1 MDFLKSLAVATL
13 LFLSFISFRSFA
25 GNLTDEEARSWCD
38 NNAIHQI
45 EGIWE
50 YPDDNTRVLIQAD
63 KNVPGAFSM
72 TVLSS
77 PDCRMATGDIIGRLY
92 PSVDAKQFRLRHVT
106 RKNNLNLSDSQDCAA
121 ILSSDGEAIR
131 VKATKIKFKINPSV
145 LLPKFWR
152 IVRFSIDNPTDDLP
166 AGLVKLYPGYDR
178 NGSLHR
184 KIRIL

>member
-1 MDFLKSLAVATL
+1 MLKSLASAML
-13 LFLSFISFRSFA
+13 LLLSFCAFA
-25 GNLTDEEARSWCD
+25 EKLSDDEARDWCD
-38 NNAIHQI
+38 NNAINQI

-50 YPDDNTRVLIQAD
+50 YPDDNTRVLIRAD
-63 KNVPGAFSM
+63 KNVPGSFSM

-77 PDCRMATGDIIGRLY
+77 PDCRMAPGDILGRLY
-92 PSVDAKQFRLRHVT
+92 PSVDAKQFRLKLAT
-106 RKNNLNLSDSQDCAA
+106 KKDNLNLTNSQDCVAV
-121 ILSSDGEAIR
+121 LSSDGESIR
-131 VKATKIKFKINPSV
+131 VKTTKIRFKISPAI

-152 IVRFSIDNPTDDLP
+152 IVRFSIDNPADDLP

>member
-1 MDFLKSLAVATL
+1 MDYLKPLALATL
-13 LFLSFISFRSFA
+13 LSLSLLGFA
-25 GNLTDEEARSWCD
+25 GNISDEEAKAWCD

-63 KNVPGAFSM
+63 KNVPGSFSM

-92 PSVDAKQFRLRHVT
+92 PSVDAKQFRLKHAT
-106 RKNNLNLSDSQDCAA
+106 GKDKLNLSDSQDCVA

-131 VKATKIKFKINPSV
+131 VKTSKIKFKINPSV
-145 LLPKFWR
+145 LLPRFWR